1 MGTTGYDK
9 DVILWAQEQA
19 ALLRSGQFSQL
30 DLEHLADEIEDVGKS
45 EKRELAS
52 RMAVLLAHLLKWQHQ
67 PERRQEGGPSMRSWS
82 DTIEHQRERID
93 LALKETP
100 SLKAVLRDPDWQRAT
115 WIDATALAAHDTGFA
130 RAHFGKTC
138 PWTTE
143 QVLAPDWMPS

>member
-45 EKRELAS
+45 EQRELAS
-52 RMAVLLAHLLKWQHQ
+52 RMTVLLAHLLKWHCQ
-67 PERRQEGGPSMRSWS
+67 PQRRARSGRSWR
-82 DTIEHQRERID
+82 DTIDHQRERIVLRID
-93 LALKETP
+93 KTP
-100 SLKAVLRDPDWQRAT
+100 GLKAAVQNPEWLE
-115 WIDATALAAHDTGFA
+115 DAWADAIALAAKETGFA

-143 QVLAPDWMPS
+143 QVLAPDWMPG